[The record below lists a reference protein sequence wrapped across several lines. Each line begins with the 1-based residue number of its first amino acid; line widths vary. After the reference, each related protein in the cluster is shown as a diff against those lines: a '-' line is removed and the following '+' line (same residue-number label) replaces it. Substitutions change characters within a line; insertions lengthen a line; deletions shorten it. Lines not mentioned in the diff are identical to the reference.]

1 MKETIPVGDAVRRR
15 IEWLIEKSLLLSAIV
30 GTLIVMLIAV
40 FTFLE
45 GFPFLAKYGITSF
58 ITGKVWDPAYGEFG
72 ILSMIIGTFYVTI
85 GALIIGV
92 PIAVACAIFLA
103 EMAPQ
108 PLARLF
114 RPIIELLAGIPT
126 VVYGFFGLIVIVGF
140 IKSHFDVP
148 GFSILAASIMLAI
161 MILPTVINISED
173 AIRAVPKQY
182 KEGSLAL
189 GATHWQT
196 IRYVILPGAR
206 SGLISAIFLGMGRA
220 IGETM
225 AVIMVAGNTALIPTS
240 MLDPVRTLTINIA
253 LEMGY
258 AYGDHSSSLFATGI
272 VLFVLIICLNALV
285 TRLKRRVTE

>member
-1 MKETIPVGDAVRRR
+1 MRRK
-15 IEWLIEKSLLLSAIV
+15 IEWLIEKSLLLSAIA
-30 GTLIVMLIAV
+30 GILIVMLIAV

-45 GFPFLAKYGITSF
+45 GFPFLAKYGVTNF
-58 ITGKVWDPAYGEFG
+58 ITGKVWGPSYGEFG
-72 ILSMIIGTFYVTI
+72 ILSMIIGSFYVTG

-108 PLARLF
+108 RLARLF

-140 IKSHFDVP
+140 IKAHFDVP
-148 GFSILAASIMLAI
+148 GFSVLAASLMLAI

-173 AIRAVPKQY
+173 AIRAVPKHY

-196 IRYVILPGAR
+196 IRYVILPCAR

-225 AVIMVAGNTALIPTS
+225 AVIMVAGNTALIPGS
-240 MLDPVRTLTINIA
+240 VLDPVRTLTINIA

-285 TRLKRRVTE
+285 MRLKRRVTD

>member
-1 MKETIPVGDAVRRR
+1 VRRK
-15 IEWLIEKSLLLSAIV
+15 IEWLIEKSLLLSAIA
-30 GTLIVMLIAV
+30 GILIVMLIAV

-45 GFPFLAKYGITSF
+45 GFPFLAKYGVTNF
-58 ITGKVWDPAYGEFG
+58 ITGKVWGPSYGEFG
-72 ILSMIIGTFYVTI
+72 ILSMIIGSFYVTV

-108 PLARLF
+108 RLARLF

-140 IKSHFDVP
+140 IKAHFNVP
-148 GFSILAASIMLAI
+148 GFSVLAASLMLAI

-173 AIRAVPKQY
+173 AIRAVPKHY

-196 IRYVILPGAR
+196 IRYVILPCAR

-225 AVIMVAGNTALIPTS
+225 AVIMVAGNTALIPGS
-240 MLDPVRTLTINIA
+240 VLDPVRTLTINIA

-285 TRLKRRVTE
+285 MRLKRRVTD

>member
-1 MKETIPVGDAVRRR
+1 VRRR
-15 IEWLIEKSLLLSAIV
+15 IEWLIEKSLLLSAIA
-30 GTLIVMLIAV
+30 GILIVMLIAV
-40 FTFLE
+40 FTFFE
-45 GFPFLAKYGITSF
+45 GFPFLAKYGILNF
-58 ITGKVWDPAYGEFG
+58 ITGKVWGPAYGEFG

-148 GFSILAASIMLAI
+148 GFSILAASLMLAI

-225 AVIMVAGNTALIPTS
+225 AVIMVAGNTPLIPTS

-285 TRLKRRVTE
+285 TRLKRRVVE

>member
-1 MKETIPVGDAVRRR
+1 MRRK
-15 IEWLIEKSLLLSAIV
+15 IEWLIEKSLLLSAIA
-30 GTLIVMLIAV
+30 GILIVMLIAV

-45 GFPFLAKYGITSF
+45 GFPFLAKYGVTNF
-58 ITGKVWDPAYGEFG
+58 ITGKVWGPSYGEFG
-72 ILSMIIGTFYVTI
+72 ILSMIIGSFYVTV

-108 PLARLF
+108 RLARLF

-140 IKSHFDVP
+140 IKAHFNVP
-148 GFSILAASIMLAI
+148 GFSVLAASLMLAI

-173 AIRAVPKQY
+173 AIRAVPKHY

-196 IRYVILPGAR
+196 IRYVILPCAR

-225 AVIMVAGNTALIPTS
+225 AVIMVAGNTALIPGS
-240 MLDPVRTLTINIA
+240 VLDPVRTLTINIA

-285 TRLKRRVTE
+285 MRLKRRVTD

>member
-1 MKETIPVGDAVRRR
+1 MRRK
-15 IEWLIEKSLLLSAIV
+15 IEWLIEKSLLLSAIA
-30 GTLIVMLIAV
+30 GILIVMLIAV

-45 GFPFLAKYGITSF
+45 GFPFLAKYGVTNF
-58 ITGKVWDPAYGEFG
+58 ITGKVWGPSYGEFG
-72 ILSMIIGTFYVTI
+72 ILSMIIGSFYVTG

-108 PLARLF
+108 RLARLF

-140 IKSHFDVP
+140 IKAHFNVP
-148 GFSILAASIMLAI
+148 GFSVLAASLMLAI

-173 AIRAVPKQY
+173 AIRAVPKHY

-196 IRYVILPGAR
+196 IRYVILPCAR

-225 AVIMVAGNTALIPTS
+225 AVIMVAGNTALIPGS
-240 MLDPVRTLTINIA
+240 VLDPVRTLTINIA

-285 TRLKRRVTE
+285 MRLKRRVTD